1 MLFRSLDTKI
11 SKGNVPVIV
20 IATEEING
28 AYWVP
33 EKIDILEELVQ
44 TEAYETLYQDQ
55 WYSVYVPVE

>member
-1 MLFRSLDTKI
+1 MLDTKI
-11 SKGNVPVIV
+11 SDGNVPVIV

-44 TEAYETLYQDQ
+44 TDLYETLYQDE